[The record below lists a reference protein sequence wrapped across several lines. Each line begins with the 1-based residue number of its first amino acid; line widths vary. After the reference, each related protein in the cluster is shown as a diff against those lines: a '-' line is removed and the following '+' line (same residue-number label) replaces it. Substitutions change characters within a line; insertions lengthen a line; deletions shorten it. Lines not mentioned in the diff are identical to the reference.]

1 MRMLIAITAA
11 GVLLLGVGN
20 IESQSARPQ
29 SPEQALTAIKTAN
42 AALLEK
48 QKATLQKLDDL
59 NKEADQVRIYTKR
72 G

>member
-1 MRMLIAITAA
+1 MKKLIAITAL
-11 GVLLLGVGN
+11 GVLFIGAGHL
-20 IESQSARPQ
+20 ESQGTRPQ
-29 SPEQALTAIKTAN
+29 SPEQAMQTIKASN

-59 NKEADQVRIYTKR
+59 GKEADQLRIFSKR